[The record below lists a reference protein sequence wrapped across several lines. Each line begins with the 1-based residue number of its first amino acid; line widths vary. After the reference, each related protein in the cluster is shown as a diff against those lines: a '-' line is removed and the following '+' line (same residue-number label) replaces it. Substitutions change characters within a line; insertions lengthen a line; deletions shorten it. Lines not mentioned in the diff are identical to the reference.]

1 MIYQLAKTTP
11 SLTGQVKVNLIADPF
26 QNDSRI
32 TISELHVS
40 PISDSI
46 YYTINDD
53 DINRSHNDNIKMLY
67 KRIQG
72 EFYKPISNSV
82 GLEGKYLYIG
92 DNDETIDTTF
102 MMGTRRSKV
111 NRYGKTFEY
120 LMPLYVD
127 DWNDVVDKD
136 GKCRLKFEFVV
147 KSVAGKEILRENVT
161 VANKVMRYITDYFK
175 NVDKDM
181 MFISYST
188 GKSTI
193 HGIKVDTGV
202 ETTVNLNT
210 LVTDLINNERTMIEF
225 DNLILRNFETSKMIA
240 RQMINLCFHF
250 NIDDIIIREYRNSML
265 FDNFNVYVECLR
277 LDDDGRYS
285 IVETRDIY
293 SNYEKIDA
301 YRIDLQNFI
310 GYDYDKDIN
319 VFGYLKDDRCVDLMH
334 TNRIIQN
341 NIHFSYN
348 DNDRIMFNLYNGFSP
363 YISDLSG
370 TTQIMGTYN
379 NQPNVSEYKYDKYKR
394 NTSFIA
400 FNDETKSFLGDS
412 FESVA
417 LHLNDYDTTSFDYN
431 EDGVIWRNALRYD
444 NDVIFDKKKSQN
456 FTLSAIANSALAVNT
471 PAVMKTRAAAPPQA
485 PSIDVNSQKLVD
497 IRNVRVNSVALKS
510 NETALHVVLMFDKEN
525 LNDNY
530 ISIVSSGNDITP
542 LTWKSLRGL
551 FNSDFKTVF
560 NLLGDDDE
568 RYSEMREVLNSR
580 FDMSKYELHIFK
592 NIDCVEIGYRAPIPQ
607 NKRVI
612 LDDSLDIR
620 IKAMI
625 LEMFSLFGRVLS
637 GLVEP
642 NEIRLNA
649 GISPM
654 KVSIPKYSAFQKSTS
669 VLSRDNA
676 NTIAAQSTSQ
686 ITATISKIK
695 TTNEI
700 RYVKNR
706 ESTIL
711 YRYDGG
717 ILPQFI
723 SLSDDYPYYNFI
735 YRKRNLSELDNNE
748 VDMFNFYESNEVEP
762 DYKSIG
768 YYTLES
774 KRMTEIY
781 PFDDKDSLF
790 EVKYLKDNSLCFN
803 EREFEIK
810 INSYE
815 MNQRYGDYDNPRY
828 ILDDSVVYSLF
839 YDYVKSYNPDLSDA
853 VISNKLYH
861 LYEYDFDWEYMYKI
875 FDNLD
880 KTNKYN
886 YTIRYKVKI

>member
-46 YYTINDD
+46 YYTISDD
-53 DINRSHNDNIKMLY
+53 DINRSHNDNIKILY
-67 KRIQG
+67 KKIEG
-72 EFYKPISNSV
+72 DFYNPTSNAV

-127 DWNDVVDKD
+127 DWNDVATKD

-147 KSVAGKEILRENVT
+147 KSTAGKEILRENVT
-161 VANKVMRYITDYFK
+161 VANDVLKYITDYFK

-193 HGIKVDTGV
+193 HGIRVDTGV
-202 ETTVNLNT
+202 ETTVDLNT
-210 LVTDLINNERTMIEF
+210 LVTDLISNERTMIEF
-225 DNLILRNFETSKMIA
+225 DNLILRNFESSKMIA

-250 NIDDIIIREYRNSML
+250 NIDDIIIKEYRNSML

-277 LDDDGRYS
+277 LGDDGKYS

-319 VFGYLKDDRCVDLMH
+319 VFGYLKDDRCVDLMY
-334 TNRIIQN
+334 TNKIIQE

-379 NQPNVSEYKYDKYKR
+379 NQPNVTEYKYDKYKR
-394 NTSFIA
+394 NASFIA

-412 FESVA
+412 FENVA
-417 LHLNDYDTTSFDYN
+417 IHLNGYDTTSFDYD
-431 EDGVIWRNALRYD
+431 EDGVIWRNGLRYD

-456 FTLSAIANSALAVNT
+456 FTLSAVANSPLAVSKS
-471 PAVMKTRAAAPPQA
+471 AVMKTRASA
-485 PSIDVNSQKLVD
+485 DENSEKSVD
-497 IRNVRVNSVALKS
+497 IRKLRVNSVAMKS
-510 NETALHVVLMFDKEN
+510 NKTALYVVLLYNKTDP
-525 LNDNY
+525 NDNY
-530 ISIVSSGNDITP
+530 ISIVSTGSNITP

-551 FNSDFKTVF
+551 FNSDFRTVF
-560 NLLGDDDE
+560 NPLVDGETYNEYDE
-568 RYSEMREVLNSR
+568 MWEALNSR
-580 FDMSKYELHIFK
+580 FDEDTYELYIFK
-592 NIDCVEIGYRAPIPQ
+592 NVDCVEVGYRAPIPQ
-607 NKRVI
+607 NKRII
-612 LDDSLDIR
+612 LDNSSEINAIIYEL
-620 IKAMI
+620 
-625 LEMFSLFGRVLS
+625 FSLFKRVLS

-642 NEIRLNA
+642 NEIRLNSSIA
-649 GISPM
+649 PM
-654 KVSIPKYSAFQKSTS
+654 KVKIPKYAAFQKSASILT
-669 VLSRDNA
+669 REDIEA
-676 NTIAAQSTSQ
+676 RATQSTSP
-686 ITATISKIK
+686 IPAVISKIK
-695 TTNEI
+695 TTDEI
-700 RYVKNR
+700 RYVKTND
-706 ESTIL
+706 STTL

-723 SLSDDYPYYNFI
+723 SLSEDYPYYNFI
-735 YRKRNLSELDNNE
+735 YRKRNLSELDNDE
-748 VDMFNFYESNEVEP
+748 LDMFNFYESNDVEP

-774 KRMTEIY
+774 KRMTESY

-803 EREFEIK
+803 EREFVIK
-810 INSYE
+810 TNSYE
-815 MNQRYGDYDNPRY
+815 MNQRYGDADNPRY

-839 YDYVKSYNPDLSDA
+839 YDYVKSYNPDLSDE
-853 VISNKLYH
+853 VISNKLYP
-861 LYEYDFDWEYMYKI
+861 LYGYDFDWEYMYKI
-875 FDNLD
+875 FDSLD